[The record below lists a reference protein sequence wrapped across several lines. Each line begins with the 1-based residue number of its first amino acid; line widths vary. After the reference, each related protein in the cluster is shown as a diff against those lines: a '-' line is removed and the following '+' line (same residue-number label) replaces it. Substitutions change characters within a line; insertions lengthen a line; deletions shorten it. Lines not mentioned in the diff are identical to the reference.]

1 MTKYL
6 SFQSS
11 VHTHSA
17 LSLSLSLQELPHVLI
32 GKDTLFGR

>member
-17 LSLSLSLQELPHVLI
+17 LRIEWRCAEDLQGFIYL
-32 GKDTLFGR
+32 RSMY